1 MKKVL
6 STVAALGLVAG
17 MATAAQALEFSV
29 SGYYFVEGTHM
40 SSADGYGVV
49 PTVDSDKVAGLDTGV
64 NATGLGLR
72 DITRLNKGT
81 TMDDEAPNDD
91 YWNHEFVIKPVM
103 KVNDKI
109 VMKSKIYL
117 AADKFGQN
125 DAGATALDQNGTEI
139 TVHHLFMEYKSPIGM
154 VRVGRTSAGLWQGDF
169 LSTDANGNRIM
180 YFPNWLPENIGG
192 YVFIQK
198 VNENDSVAGNDL
210 VDADTDLYEMS
221 AWYKTKDLK
230 IALGYD
236 FWDMNQAATSDY
248 TRHRIKGYY
257 NQNMGNIYAE
267 MEFSY
272 DWGTMDWD
280 AAGVDDTDIDT
291 FAIMADV
298 GMTMDKLDMGMMFI
312 YASGDDDAT
321 DNDNESAM
329 GHVYGSLGEQFQPYT
344 VLTGRHTG
352 MLSNDFNG
360 ANADMAFH
368 GIMSLGVHADFAVT
382 DKLSL
387 HTAVAYAMADTDEL
401 ATGIEIDD
409 EYGWEIDLGASYK
422 LMDNLTYSVDFGYLM
437 AGDFFE
443 GYEVAGLGPFGEAED
458 VYVLNHR
465 LAMEF

>member
-40 SSADGYGVV
+40 NSADGTGVV
-49 PTVDSDKVAGLDTGV
+49 PTVDSDNVAGIDTGV
-64 NATGLGLR
+64 NVTGLAS
-72 DITRLNKGT
+72 GT

-91 YWNHEFVIKPVM
+91 YWNHEFVIKPVI

-109 VMKSKIYL
+109 SMKAKIYL

-125 DAGATALDQNGTEI
+125 DAGATAVDQTGNEI
-139 TVHHLFMEYKSPIGM
+139 SVHHLFMEYKSPIGM
-154 VRVGRTSAGLWQGDF
+154 VRLGRTSAGLWQGAF
-169 LSTDANGNRIM
+169 LSSDANGNRIM
-180 YFPNWLPENIGG
+180 YFPNWLPENIGAC
-192 YVFIQK
+192 VFIQK
-198 VNENDSVAGNDL
+198 MQENDSVAGNDL
-210 VDADTDLYEMS
+210 VDADQDLYEAS
-221 AWYKTKDLK
+221 AWYKTKDLVA
-230 IALGYD
+230 ALGYD
-236 FWDMNQAATSDY
+236 FYDMNQAATSDY

-280 AAGVDDTDIDT
+280 AIGVDDTDIST
-291 FAIMADV
+291 LALMADV
-298 GMTMDKLDMGMMFI
+298 GMKMDKLDVGMMFI
-312 YASGDDDAT
+312 YASGDDDT
-321 DNDNESAM
+321 SDNDNESAM
-329 GHVYGSLGEQFQPYT
+329 THVYGGLGEQFQPYT

-352 MLSNDFNG
+352 MLSQDFNG
-360 ANADMAFH
+360 VNADMAFH

-387 HTAVAYAMADTDEL
+387 NTAIAYAMADTDEVTV
-401 ATGIEIDD
+401 APGVTFEIDD

-422 LMDNLTYSVDFGYLM
+422 LMDNLTYSVNFGYLM
-437 AGDFFE
+437 TGDFFE
-443 GYEVAGLGPFGEAED
+443 GYELAGVGPFGDAED
-458 VYVLNHR
+458 IYVLNHR
-465 LAMEF
+465 LSMEF